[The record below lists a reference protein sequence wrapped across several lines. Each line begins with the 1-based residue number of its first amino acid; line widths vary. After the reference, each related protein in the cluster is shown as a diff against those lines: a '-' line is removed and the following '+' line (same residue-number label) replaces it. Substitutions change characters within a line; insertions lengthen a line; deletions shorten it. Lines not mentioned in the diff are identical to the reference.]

1 MRTMSVCSKISPGAI
16 VLTIA
21 LINAV
26 AADKPVKM
34 KDLPPAVRSTVQE
47 QSKGATIRGLST
59 EVEHGRRTYEVE
71 MTVNGH
77 GKDVSM
83 DAVGTVIEVEE
94 EVALGG
100 IPAAARAAI
109 EKAAAG
115 GRIAKVEKVIR
126 GKEIAYEAA
135 LRKDGKR
142 SEVRVAEDGRL
153 LPED

>member
-1 MRTMSVCSKISPGAI
+1 MSMRIRIVLGVIAFAIGAI
-16 VLTIA
+16 
-21 LINAV
+21 
-26 AADKPVKM
+26 AAFGSEKPVKM
-34 KDLPPAVRSTVQE
+34 KDLPPAVQRTVQE
-47 QSKGATIRGLST
+47 QSKGATIKGLST
-59 EVEHGRRTYEVE
+59 EVEHGKTIYEVE

-83 DAVGTVIEVEE
+83 DASGAVIEVEE
-94 EVALGG
+94 EVALGS

-115 GRIAKVEKVIR
+115 GKIAKVEKVTR

-142 SEVRVAEDGRL
+142 SEVRVSADGSM

>member
-1 MRTMSVCSKISPGAI
+1 MCFKITLGAI
-16 VLTIA
+16 VLTMVFT
-21 LINAV
+21 NAF
-26 AADKPVKM
+26 ASDNPVKM
-34 KDLPPAVRSTVQE
+34 KDLPPAVQRTAQE

-59 EVEHGRRTYEVE
+59 EVEHGKTIYEVE

-83 DAVGTVIEVEE
+83 DASGTVIEVEE
-94 EVALGG
+94 EVALGS

-115 GRIAKVEKVIR
+115 GKIAKVEKVT
-126 GKEIAYEAA
+126 GEKEVAYEAA

-142 SEVRVAEDGRL
+142 SEVRVSADGSM

>member
-1 MRTMSVCSKISPGAI
+1 MTLGAI
-16 VLTIA
+16 VLTMVFA
-21 LINAV
+21 NAF
-26 AADKPVKM
+26 ASDKPVKM
-34 KDLPPAVRSTVQE
+34 KDLPPAVQRTVQE

-59 EVEHGRRTYEVE
+59 ELEHGKTIYEVE

-83 DAVGTVIEVEE
+83 DASGAVIEVEE
-94 EVALGG
+94 EVALGS

-109 EKAAAG
+109 VKAAAG
-115 GRIAKVEKVIR
+115 GKIAKVEKVTG
-126 GKEIAYEAA
+126 GKEVAYEAA

-142 SEVRVAEDGRL
+142 SEVRVSADGSM

>member
-1 MRTMSVCSKISPGAI
+1 VCFKITLGAI
-16 VLTIA
+16 VLTMVFA
-21 LINAV
+21 NAF
-26 AADKPVKM
+26 AAGKPVKM
-34 KDLPPAVRSTVQE
+34 KDLPPAVQRTVQE
-47 QSKGATIRGLST
+47 QSKGATLRGLST
-59 EVEHGRRTYEVE
+59 EVEHGKTIYEVE

-83 DAVGTVIEVEE
+83 DASGTVIEVEE
-94 EVALGG
+94 EVALGS

-115 GRIAKVEKVIR
+115 GKIAKVEKVT
-126 GKEIAYEAA
+126 GEKEVAYEAA

-142 SEVRVAEDGRL
+142 SEVRVSADGSM

>member
-1 MRTMSVCSKISPGAI
+1 MRVFRRISLFAVPVAMCF
-16 VLTIA
+16 A
-21 LINAV
+21 NAF
-26 AADKPVKM
+26 ASEKPVKIT
-34 KDLPPAVRSTVQE
+34 DLPPAVRRTVEE

-59 EVEHGRRTYEVE
+59 EVEHGKTIYEVE

-83 DAVGTVIEVEE
+83 DASGTVIEVEE
-94 EVALGG
+94 EVALGS

-115 GRIAKVEKVIR
+115 GKIAKVEKVT
-126 GKEIAYEAA
+126 GEKEVAYEAA

-142 SEVRVAEDGRL
+142 SEVRVSADGSM

>member
-1 MRTMSVCSKISPGAI
+1 MCFKITLGAI
-16 VLTIA
+16 VLTMVFT
-21 LINAV
+21 NAF
-26 AADKPVKM
+26 ASDKPVKM
-34 KDLPPAVRSTVQE
+34 KDLPPAVQRTVQE

-59 EVEHGRRTYEVE
+59 ELEHGKTIYEVE

-83 DAVGTVIEVEE
+83 DASGAVIEVEE
-94 EVALGG
+94 EVALGS

-109 EKAAAG
+109 VKAAAG
-115 GRIAKVEKVIR
+115 GKIAKVEKVTG
-126 GKEIAYEAA
+126 GKEVAYEAA

-142 SEVRVAEDGRL
+142 SEVRVSADGSM

>member
-1 MRTMSVCSKISPGAI
+1 MSVCSKISPGAI

-26 AADKPVKM
+26 AAEKPVKM

-77 GKDVSM
+77 SKDVSM
-83 DAVGTVIEVEE
+83 DAAGTVIEVEE

-126 GKEIAYEAA
+126 EKEIAYEAA

>member
-1 MRTMSVCSKISPGAI
+1 MCFKITLGAI
-16 VLTIA
+16 VLTMVFA
-21 LINAV
+21 NAF
-26 AADKPVKM
+26 ASDKPVKM
-34 KDLPPAVRSTVQE
+34 KDLPPAVQRTVQE
-47 QSKGATIRGLST
+47 QSKGATLRGLST
-59 EVEHGRRTYEVE
+59 EVEHGKTIYEVE

-83 DAVGTVIEVEE
+83 DASGTVIEVEE
-94 EVALGG
+94 EVALGS

-115 GRIAKVEKVIR
+115 GKIAKVEKVT
-126 GKEIAYEAA
+126 GEKEVAYEAA

-142 SEVRVAEDGRL
+142 SEVRVSADGSM

>member
-1 MRTMSVCSKISPGAI
+1 MSMRISLALGVIVFTIGAI
-16 VLTIA
+16 
-21 LINAV
+21 
-26 AADKPVKM
+26 AAFASEKPVKM
-34 KDLPPAVRSTVQE
+34 KDLPPAVQRTVQE

-59 EVEHGRRTYEVE
+59 EVEHGKTIYEVE

-83 DAVGTVIEVEE
+83 DASGAVIEVEE
-94 EVALGG
+94 EVALGS

-109 EKAAAG
+109 VKAAAG
-115 GRIAKVEKVIR
+115 GKIAKVEKVTG
-126 GKEIAYEAA
+126 GKEVAYEAA

-142 SEVRVAEDGRL
+142 SEVRVSADGSM

>member
-1 MRTMSVCSKISPGAI
+1 VYFKITLGAI
-16 VLTIA
+16 VLTIVFA
-21 LINAV
+21 NAF

-34 KDLPPAVRSTVQE
+34 KDLPPAVQRTVQE
-47 QSKGATIRGLST
+47 QSKGTTVTGLST
-59 EVEHGRRTYEVE
+59 EVEHGRTIYEVE

-83 DAVGTVIEVEE
+83 DASGTVIEVEE
-94 EVALGG
+94 EVALDSL
-100 IPAAARAAI
+100 PAAARKAI

-115 GRIAKVEKVIR
+115 GKIAKVEKVTG
-126 GKEIAYEAA
+126 GKETAYEAA

-142 SEVRVAEDGRL
+142 SEVRVSADGSM

>member
-1 MRTMSVCSKISPGAI
+1 MRVCFKITLGAI
-16 VLTIA
+16 VLTIVFA
-21 LINAV
+21 NAF

-34 KDLPPAVRSTVQE
+34 KDLPPAVQRTVQE
-47 QSKGATIRGLST
+47 QSKGATVRGLST
-59 EVEHGRRTYEVE
+59 EVEHGRTTYEVE

-83 DAVGTVIEVEE
+83 DAAGTVIEVEE
-94 EVALGG
+94 EVALDS

-109 EKAAAG
+109 EKAATG
-115 GRIAKVEKVIR
+115 GKIAKVEKVTG

-142 SEVRVAEDGRL
+142 SEVRVGADGRL

>member
-1 MRTMSVCSKISPGAI
+1 MYFKITPGAI
-16 VLTIA
+16 VLTIVFA
-21 LINAV
+21 NAF

-34 KDLPPAVRSTVQE
+34 KDLPPAVQRTVQE
-47 QSKGATIRGLST
+47 QSKGTTVTGLST
-59 EVEHGRRTYEVE
+59 EVEHGRTIYEVE

-83 DAVGTVIEVEE
+83 DASGTVIEVEE
-94 EVALGG
+94 EVALDSL
-100 IPAAARAAI
+100 PAAARKAI

-115 GRIAKVEKVIR
+115 GKIARVEKVTR

-142 SEVRVAEDGRL
+142 SEVRVSADGRL